1 MRFVAGAL
9 PHALWMRKEEWTMDG
24 VAQDL
29 RFAARV
35 LRRSP
40 AFTLVATLT
49 LALGIGA
56 NASIFSLVNGMLL
69 RAPGGIDAPRRLVQI
84 ARSYDDDP
92 RWDNFAWPAYELIR
106 DQSRVF
112 SGVAGYQDQPFVLG
126 RGAEAE
132 QIVGQL
138 ASGNYFDVLG
148 AKPLVGRF
156 LRATDDLTPGAHAVV
171 VLSHGLWTR
180 RFGADPGVVGST
192 ILLGGAPYE
201 IVGVAPPELTGVEAV
216 GTPPAL
222 WVPAMQHPPR
232 YGQLPFTEWGWSWF
246 NVFGRLGEGVTFE
259 EARAA
264 MDVVTARL
272 REASGNETIR
282 VLVADGIGLDPEG
295 RRQASQLSAL
305 LALIVG
311 LVLVL
316 TCTNVAN
323 LFLARAAGRA
333 EELSVRVAIG
343 AGRGRLA
350 RQVVTESML
359 LAGLATLVAVPVVR
373 SADRFLPVLFPYT
386 LAVPVGADLRVYGF
400 LASIGIVAG
409 LLFGA
414 VPAWVTSR
422 RAMSD
427 VIREGSST
435 NARRRTRVRDAL
447 VVGQLG
453 LSLGLVSG
461 AALLGRSVLNVRA
474 ADPGFDAR
482 GLVVAWIDLAAAG
495 REDESEGRA
504 LYRRLVDRAAELP
517 AVQGVTIANQAP
529 IVGGHS
535 RSTVHPTGRDDVRF
549 EAERIVVGPGY
560 FETLGI
566 PIVRGRALGGF
577 DDEPEPVVVVN
588 QALADMFWPDEDPV
602 GKELD
607 GSAHWRVVGVVEDVQ
622 MRSLR
627 RAGNPAVYYPVAHL
641 YQATMVLHLRVEGAP
656 LGPAVLRAA
665 MAEVDPDLPLAA
677 VADLRSALGA
687 SVGEMRTLGYLVG
700 AFAGLAL
707 LLAAVGLYGLV
718 SFGAS
723 QRVREM
729 GIRIALGARPEALVG
744 LVLRRGLALAAVGV
758 LSGLAVAWALGRAL
772 SGVLFGIAPA
782 DPVTIAGASG
792 LLLTTAALAAW
803 IPARRAALVDPAQS
817 LRE

>member
-1 MRFVAGAL
+1 
-9 PHALWMRKEEWTMDG
+9 MDG

-40 AFTLVATLT
+40 AFTFVATLT

-69 RAPGGIDAPRRLVQI
+69 RAPGGINAPERLVQI
-84 ARSYDDDP
+84 ARSYDDAP

-106 DQSRVF
+106 DQARVF
-112 SGVAGYQDQPFVLG
+112 SGVAAFQDQPFVLG
-126 RGAEAE
+126 RGPEAE
-132 QIVGQL
+132 QVLGQL

-148 AKPLVGRF
+148 ARAHIGRL
-156 LRATDDLTPGAHAVV
+156 LRPTDDLAPGAHAVV

-180 RFGADPGVVGST
+180 RFGSDPAVVGRT
-192 ILLGGAPYE
+192 IHLGGQPYE
-201 IVGVAPPELTGVEAV
+201 VIGVAGAELTGVEAV

-222 WVPAMQHPPR
+222 WVPAMQHPPY
-232 YGQLPFTEWGWSWF
+232 YGALPFDEWGWSWI
-246 NVFGRLGEGVTFE
+246 NVFGRLEDGVTFG

-264 MDVVTARL
+264 MEVVTARL
-272 REASGNETIR
+272 REASGSETIR
-282 VLVADGIGLDPEG
+282 VLVAEGIGLDPEG

-311 LVLVL
+311 LVLLL

-333 EELSVRVAIG
+333 DELGVRVAIG

-350 RQVVTESML
+350 RLLITESL
-359 LAGLATLVAVPVVR
+359 LIAGLATLIAVPVVR
-373 SADRFLPVLFPYT
+373 SADRFLPALFPYT

-400 LASIGIVAG
+400 LGAIGLAAG

-414 VPAWVTSR
+414 VPAWVASR
-422 RAMSD
+422 RAVSEA
-427 VIREGSST
+427 IREASST
-435 NARRRTRVRDAL
+435 GGRRRTRVRDAL
-447 VVGQLG
+447 VVAQLG

-474 ADPGFDAR
+474 ADPGFQAE
-482 GLVVAWIDLAAAG
+482 GIMVAWLDLAAAG
-495 REDESEGRA
+495 REDEAEGRA
-504 LYRRLVDRAAELP
+504 LYRRLVDRVATLRG
-517 AVQGVTIANQAP
+517 VRGVTLANQAP

-535 RSTVHPTGRDDVRF
+535 RASVQPTGRDDVSF
-549 EAERIVVGPGY
+549 EAERIVVGPDY
-560 FETLGI
+560 FQTMGI

-588 QALADMFWPDEDPV
+588 QALADLFWPEEDPI

-607 GSAHWRVVGVVEDVQ
+607 GSGRWRVVGVASDVQ

-627 RAGNPAVYYPVAHL
+627 RRGNPAVYYPLAQL
-641 YQATMVLHLRVEGAP
+641 YQTTMVLHLRADGVPMSASA
-656 LGPAVLRAA
+656 LRSAV
-665 MAEVDPDLPLAA
+665 AEVDADLPLAA
-677 VADLRSALGA
+677 VADLRVGLSA
-687 SVGEMRTLGYLVG
+687 SMGEMRTLGYLVG

-707 LLAAVGLYGLV
+707 ILASVGLYGLV
-718 SFGAS
+718 SFGAA

-729 GIRIALGARPEALVG
+729 GIRIALGAKPDALVG
-744 LVLRRGLALAAVGV
+744 LVLRRGLGLALVGV
-758 LSGLAVAWALGRAL
+758 FSGLVVAWALGGAL
-772 SGVLFGIAPA
+772 AGVLFGIAPA
-782 DPVTIAGASG
+782 DPGTIAAAST

-803 IPARRAALVDPAQS
+803 IPARRAARVDPATS